1 MDLTEA
7 EILRRGGKNTQKGKE
22 SESEVTQS
30 CQTLCDP
37 MDCSLPGSSVPG
49 IFQAILPECIA
60 ISFSSGSSWPRD
72 ETQVSHIVDRCF
84 TVWATREEYTELYKK
99 DHDPD
104 NQGGM
109 IAHLKPEILEC
120 EIK

>member
-1 MDLTEA
+1 MVFYAFAYDCPVFPESLIEDTFHAKMGTIKDRNGMDLTEA

-22 SESEVTQS
+22 SESEVAQS

-60 ISFSSGSSWPRD
+60 ISFSSGSS
-72 ETQVSHIVDRCF
+72 
-84 TVWATREEYTELYKK
+84 
-99 DHDPD
+99 
-104 NQGGM
+104 
-109 IAHLKPEILEC
+109 
-120 EIK
+120 